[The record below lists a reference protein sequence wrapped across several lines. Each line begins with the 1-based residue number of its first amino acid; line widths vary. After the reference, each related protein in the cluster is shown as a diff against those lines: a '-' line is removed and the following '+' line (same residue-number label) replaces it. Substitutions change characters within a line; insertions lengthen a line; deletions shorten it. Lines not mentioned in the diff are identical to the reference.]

1 MVAIKNYEVYTER
14 MSKTISDKLFFLE
27 HLDLSIDTIVDFG
40 CADGSLG
47 LELAKHS
54 SLHYI
59 GYDIDKTMLDKANN
73 NGIWD
78 TYYNFQELLKN
89 IDTSRSV
96 LVLSSVIHEVYSYG
110 NEYDVKVF
118 WNRVFNSGFKQ
129 IAIRDMALIDRKLM
143 DMKPN
148 PKDALIITDYIV
160 NTYNE
165 YIPLNNFA
173 DYSQLLLKYWYKENW
188 DRESKENYF
197 PISLDEV
204 IGKVFNSKY
213 RIDFMY
219 NFSIPYVIN
228 KIYSDLGI
236 VYSENTHYKLVL
248 TL

>member
-1 MVAIKNYEVYTER
+1 MVAIQNYEVYTER
-14 MSKTISDKLFFLE
+14 MNKTISDKLFFLK
-27 HLDLSIDTIVDFG
+27 HLDSSITTIVDFG
-40 CADGSLG
+40 CANGALG
-47 LELAKHS
+47 LELAKYS
-54 SLHYI
+54 SKKYI

-78 TYYNFQELLKN
+78 TYYNFDTLLEN
-89 IDTSRSV
+89 INPNESV

-118 WNRVFNSGFKQ
+118 WDRVFNSGFKQ
-129 IAIRDMALIDRKLM
+129 IAIRDMALTDRKLM
-143 DMKPN
+143 SMKPN
-148 PKDALIITDYIV
+148 PQDALIITKYIV

-197 PISLDEV
+197 PISFDEV

-213 RIDFMY
+213 HIDFIHD
-219 NFSIPYVIN
+219 FSIPYVIN
-228 KIYSDLGI
+228 KIYNDLGI
-236 VYSENTHYKLVL
+236 IYKENTHYKLVL